1 MAFDNI
7 KLDKGLY
14 TGPKGF
20 TASLEEIDPSA
31 NYAGTELEG
40 LDAYQ
45 RQLKRFD
52 IKVSGANSDTVSKFF
67 RTTDSAALFPEYIS
81 RAVAQGVEYADDV
94 SKLVAT
100 TTTIDSLDYR
110 SVESVPDNEDKELAF
125 VGEGAFIPETKIKT
139 KEKLTRLC
147 KRGRM
152 LTASYEAIK
161 YQKLDLFTVTLK
173 QIGAYIAK
181 AQMSDLMDCIN
192 NAQTAELQSQSTAL
206 TYRDYVDLWASF
218 SPYNL
223 TSIIANPADVVNLLD
238 MSEFKDSNA
247 GLNFHGTGNMVTPFG
262 ASVIPSSIAEAGH
275 IIALDNS
282 AAIEKVQLGDIATEY
297 DKLIDR
303 QLERATITSTA
314 GFSVIFSDA
323 IKKLAVKTA

>member
-14 TGPKGF
+14 TGSKGF
-20 TASLEEIDPSA
+20 TASLEEIDPSE
-31 NYAGTELEG
+31 NYVGTELEG

-52 IKVSGANSDTVSKFF
+52 IKVSGINSDTVSKFF
-67 RTTDSAALFPEYIS
+67 QTIDSAALFPEYIS

-110 SVESVPDNEDKELAF
+110 SVESVPDEDDKMLEV
-125 VGEGAFIPETKIKT
+125 VGQGAFIPETKIKT
-139 KEKLTRLC
+139 KETLTRLC

-161 YQKLDLFTVTLK
+161 FQKLDLFTVTLK

-181 AQMSDLMDCIN
+181 SQMEDLFI
-192 NAQTAELQSQSTAL
+192 AISQADVEQITSENTQL
-206 TYRDYVDLWASF
+206 TYKDLISLWAEF
-218 SPYNL
+218 KPYNL
-223 TSIIANPADVVNLLD
+223 TDLVMGIDQAVTLLD
-238 MSEFKDSNA
+238 MNEFKDSNA
-247 GLNFHGTGNMVTPFG
+247 GLNFHATGDMVTPFG
-262 ASVIPSSIAEAGH
+262 ASITINDMMSLGS
-275 IIALDNS
+275 IIALDRS
-282 AAIEKVQLGDIATEY
+282 AAIEKVQAGGIVTEY

-303 QLERATITSTA
+303 QLERATITATA
-314 GFSVIFSDA
+314 GFSIVFKDA
-323 IKKLAVKTA
+323 IKVLAAKIV

>member
-14 TGPKGF
+14 TGSKGF

-67 RTTDSAALFPEYIS
+67 QTTDSAALFPEYVS
-81 RAVAQGVEYADDV
+81 RAVAQGVEYADEI

-110 SVESVPDNEDKELAF
+110 SVESVPDDGDRELAV
-125 VGEGAFIPETKIKT
+125 VGEGAFIPETRIKT
-139 KEKLTRLC
+139 KEKLTRLY

-181 AQMSDLMDCIN
+181 SQMNDLITCIKAADIQN
-192 NAQTAELQSQSTAL
+192 IQSENTEL
-206 TYRDYVDLWASF
+206 TYKDYVDLWASF
-218 SPYNL
+218 NPYRL
-223 TSIIANPADVVNLLD
+223 TNIIANTGEVAKMLD
-238 MSEFKDSNA
+238 MSEFKDSAA
-247 GLNFHGTGNMVTPFG
+247 GLNFHGTGNMITPFG
-262 ASVIPSSIAEAGH
+262 ANVTPCSLIDAGTVL
-275 IIALDNS
+275 ALDSS
-282 AAIEKVQLGDIATEY
+282 AAIEKVQLGDIVTEY

-303 QLERATITSTA
+303 QLERATITATA

-323 IKKLAVKTA
+323 IKSVTVKTA